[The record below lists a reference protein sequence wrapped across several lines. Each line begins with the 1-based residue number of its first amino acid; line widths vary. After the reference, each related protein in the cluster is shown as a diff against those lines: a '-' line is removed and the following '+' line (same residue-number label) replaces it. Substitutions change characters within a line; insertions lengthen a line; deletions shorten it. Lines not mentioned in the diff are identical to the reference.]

1 MTNHHKINY
10 VEFPAKNMA
19 KTKLFFAKA
28 FDWKF
33 QDYGPEYC
41 AITNAGIDG
50 GFFKSSQES
59 LTSNGSTLLV
69 IYSDAL
75 EETLNS
81 VVSLGGKIIKPI
93 FEFPGGR
100 RFHFTEP
107 SGNEFAVWGE

>member
-1 MTNHHKINY
+1 MSTHHKINY
-10 VEFPAKNMA
+10 VEFPAIKMA
-19 KTKLFFAKA
+19 ETKLFFAKV

-33 QDYGPEYC
+33 QDYGSEYC

-50 GFFKSSQES
+50 GFFKSSQTS
-59 LTSNGSTLLV
+59 LTENGSTLLV
-69 IYSDAL
+69 LFS
-75 EETLNS
+75 ETLESTQKS
-81 VVSLGGKIIKPI
+81 VEFAGGKIIKPI